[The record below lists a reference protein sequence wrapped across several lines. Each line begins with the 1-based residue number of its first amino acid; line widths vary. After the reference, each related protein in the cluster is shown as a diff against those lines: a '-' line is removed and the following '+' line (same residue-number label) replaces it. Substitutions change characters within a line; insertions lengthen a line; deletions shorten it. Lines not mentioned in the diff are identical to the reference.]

1 MSDIRDNLRQIFED
15 RGLVQAKFAKR
26 VEMTPVQISGILNKK
41 RRLEANELFCFC
53 DALNMSPIEIQEYR
67 GERKGRRWRTEKK
80 QRTYE

>member
-26 VEMTPVQISGILNKK
+26 VEITPVQISGILNKK

-53 DALNMSPIEIQEYR
+53 DALNMSPKEIQEYP
-67 GERKGRRWRTEKK
+67 GGAKGPAMENRKETED
-80 QRTYE
+80 E

>member
-15 RGLVQAKFAKR
+15 KGLVQAKFAKR

-53 DALNMSPIEIQEYR
+53 DALNMSPMEIQEYPGGAKAAGDEKQKRYR
-67 GERKGRRWRTEKK
+67 GV
-80 QRTYE
+80 